1 MKFSYTTLLDYPL
14 ADSLEHIK
22 KADEL
27 GYYACYAA
35 DETWHKD
42 LWLLYAA
49 AADKTK
55 NVRFGP
61 TSRVST
67 SASRRSSARRSPPST
82 SSRAGAQ
89 RA

>member
-14 ADSLEHIK
+14 ADSLGHIK
-22 KADEL
+22 TADEL

-49 AADKTK
+49 AADKTR
-55 NVRFGP
+55 NVPSGP
-61 TSRVST
+61 TSRASI
-67 SASRRSSARRSPPST
+67 SASRRSSARRSRPST
-82 SSRAGAQ
+82 S
-89 RA
+89 